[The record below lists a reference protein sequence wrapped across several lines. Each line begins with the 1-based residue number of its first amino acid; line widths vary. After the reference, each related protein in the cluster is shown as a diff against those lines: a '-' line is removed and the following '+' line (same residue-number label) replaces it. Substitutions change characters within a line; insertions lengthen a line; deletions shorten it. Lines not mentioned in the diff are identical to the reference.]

1 MSARNHVEAMQQR
14 AKRRRTPKRSYT
26 AQLALAGS
34 NAAIAAR
41 ILLRRLG
48 GAIDTGDVT
57 LSGSEDMCE
66 AVRSALVS
74 LEQATRTFETI
85 ARGPEV

>member
-14 AKRRRTPKRSYT
+14 AKRRRMSRRTYET
-26 AQLALAGS
+26 QLAIAG
-34 NAAIAAR
+34 NAVAMAAR
-41 ILLRRLG
+41 VLLRRLG

-66 AVRSALVS
+66 AVRAALDS
-74 LEQATRTFETI
+74 LEQATKTFEMI